1 MIGEVFNMDAASKEL
16 EEKVLDKIKGR
27 VSLSQSSGEKESAL
41 LSAFQEFCVSTG
53 ELESEC
59 EKKYFSDA
67 ATREEFFREFYS
79 FGAIENLLNDPNV
92 EDIIINGISKVYIHH
107 AKEGF
112 KEVGKLFTSIEEV
125 NLLVKKILVFSGK
138 KVLKKINNVDLPG
151 MRGRANIVYSPFG
164 PELTITKIK
173 SKPLSIID
181 LIKSKTLNAEMAALL
196 WLYVEGLGSRP
207 ANILISGGPGCGK
220 TTLMNALL
228 SFIPED
234 QHIVVIEDVLELVID
249 WIGNVSRLESD
260 EDLSLADLV
269 KNSLRMRPER
279 ILVGEVRGEEA
290 QDMVTAMN
298 IGKYCIA
305 TIHASTVNEA
315 ILRLE
320 SNPMN
325 VEPPLLKLIDV
336 IIVMGKS
343 KEHEH
348 PYRFIGEL
356 SETAGLE
363 QKVVLISSLWKF
375 NLASET
381 FDELL
386 PTSVYRDRL
395 SQASGI
401 SGKGILEEITKRR
414 EFLNLLARNNISSLK
429 EVSHYCGIYIHDK
442 TLAMREVENYH
453 G

>member
-1 MIGEVFNMDAASKEL
+1 MDAASREL
-16 EEKVLDKIKGR
+16 EDKVLDKIDGR
-27 VSLSQSSGEKESAL
+27 VSLSQSSEAKERTL

-79 FGAIENLLNDPNV
+79 FGAIENLLNDSNV
-92 EDIIINGISKVYIHH
+92 EDIIINGISSVYIHH
-107 AKEGF
+107 TKEGL
-112 KEVGKLFTSIEEV
+112 KEVGRLFASLEEV

-173 SKPLSIID
+173 SKPLSIVD
-181 LIKSKTLNAEMAALL
+181 LIGNKTLNTEMAALL

-234 QHIVVIEDVLELVID
+234 HHIVVIEDVLELITD

-298 IGKYCIA
+298 IGKYCMA
-305 TIHASTVNEA
+305 TIHASTVSEA
-315 ILRLE
+315 VLRLE

-336 IIVMGKS
+336 IIVMGKG
-343 KEHEH
+343 KNHEH
-348 PYRFIGEL
+348 PYRFVGEI

-363 QKVVLISSLWKF
+363 QKTILLSSVWKF
-375 NLASET
+375 NLISGA
-381 FDELL
+381 FDEIS

-395 SQASGI
+395 GQVSGI
-401 SGKGILEEITKRR
+401 SGKGVLEEISGRS
-414 EFLNLLARNNISSLK
+414 EFIKLLVKNKINTLK
-429 EVSHYCGIYIHDK
+429 EVSHYCGIYIQDK
-442 TLAMREVENYH
+442 TLAIHEAENYH